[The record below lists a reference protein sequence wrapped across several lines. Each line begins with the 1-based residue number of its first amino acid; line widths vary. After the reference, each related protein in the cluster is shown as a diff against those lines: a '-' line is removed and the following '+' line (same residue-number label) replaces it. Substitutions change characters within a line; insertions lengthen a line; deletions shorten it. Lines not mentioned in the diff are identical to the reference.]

1 MPVQQR
7 QQTRMERQLE
17 DRAHVL
23 DILNFTENAIGV
35 LDNQNI
41 NSVIRIITTPRN
53 VYDGMVSQFRP
64 AWTSTDTEQIVLF
77 KKWFN
82 NYREVNDGEMPT
94 DWIQEFTDDSFYAFA
109 INEAQGEEKARANHS
124 FGSFNPGSSQGIPQP
139 PEEEEPLYEPVDTSF
154 DSFIQGGPDPVT
166 PMSRPKEEYW
176 DGIQQQVAAKPEIKS
191 YPTFDGDLNKW
202 KLFKDKFLAVATS
215 QQMVTLLLP
224 QYALPRQ
231 PQALERHRNAN
242 MFLFSALL
250 FATAG
255 GTAATVVKRH
265 ELTQDGRLAWLNL
278 RKWYEGQGSKNSIA
292 RRALQTLQNLTL
304 ARDTV
309 GGAEAYI
316 SAFEDA
322 LTSLEE
328 VGEPYSE
335 NLKKMTFLN
344 GIVDPSYSALHDI
357 LMEDD
362 NKKYADCILALR
374 KKAVDTEE
382 NRRGRR
388 PLRRVAAN
396 LRPESQ
402 EQDG

>member
-1 MPVQQR
+1 
-7 QQTRMERQLE
+7 
-17 DRAHVL
+17 
-23 DILNFTENAIGV
+23 
-35 LDNQNI
+35 
-41 NSVIRIITTPRN
+41 
-53 VYDGMVSQFRP
+53 
-64 AWTSTDTEQIVLF
+64 
-77 KKWFN
+77 
-82 NYREVNDGEMPT
+82 MPT
-94 DWIQEFTDDSFYAFA
+94 DWLQEFTEESFYEFPTNKVQA
-109 INEAQGEEKARANHS
+109 EEKKCEHYS
-124 FGSFNPGSSQGIPQP
+124 FGSFSPGSKQGSQP
-139 PEEEEPLYEPVDTSF
+139 PPEKEEEPLYEPLDTSF
-154 DSFIQGGPDPVT
+154 DSFIQGGPYPIS

-191 YPTFDGDLNKW
+191 YPTFDGNLMKW
-202 KLFKDKFLAVATS
+202 KLFKDKFMAVATS
-215 QQMVTLLLP
+215 QQMATLLHP
-224 QYALPRQ
+224 HYKLPRQ

-265 ELTQDGRLAWLNL
+265 DKTQDGRLAWLDL

-304 ARDTV
+304 ARDTM
-309 GGAEAYI
+309 GGVEAYI

-335 NLKKMTFLN
+335 NLKKMTFLK

-362 NKKYADCILALR
+362 GKKYNDCILALR

-382 NRRGRR
+382 NRRGHH
-388 PLRRVAAN
+388 PLRRIAAN
-396 LRPESQ
+396 ITPASTDQDVQAQ
-402 EQDG
+402 EDVRYLPKEL